1 MFDQLVEN
9 YRLIVDPLQ
18 FVEGIENMRLRFS
31 VGLRIFT
38 RGGSDHVSLSTSTY
52 CIVLVYHN
60 QKSNG
65 VINNLE

>member
-18 FVEGIENMRLRFS
+18 FVEGIENMRFRFS
-31 VGLRIFT
+31 VGLRILQEADRITF
-38 RGGSDHVSLSTSTY
+38 RFPLQL
-52 CIVLVYHN
+52 IVYHN